1 MYSTER
7 APGQLLMNFWMP
19 WTVWRKPANLSI
31 RFWKTGMIIMTKS
44 RMEETAEV
52 HPAETA
58 GEAEAMAVQEA
69 VREEAKVARKEAVA
83 VPGLPA
89 QAGQSQLRRLMLRKP
104 VRVMW

>member
-1 MYSTER
+1 
-7 APGQLLMNFWMP
+7 
-19 WTVWRKPANLSI
+19 
-31 RFWKTGMIIMTKS
+31 MIIMTKS
-44 RMEETAEV
+44 RVEETAEV

>member
-31 RFWKTGMIIMTKS
+31 RFWKTGMTITINF

-52 HPAETA
+52 HPAEMA
-58 GEAEAMAVQEA
+58 GAAEAMAVQ
-69 VREEAKVARKEAVA
+69 EEAKVARKEAVA
-83 VPGLPA
+83 APDLSA
-89 QAGQSQLRRLMLRKP
+89 QAGQLQLRRLMLRKP

>member
-52 HPAETA
+52 HPAEMA

-69 VREEAKVARKEAVA
+69 VREEAKADRKEEVA
-83 VPGLPA
+83 ALGLSA
-89 QAGQSQLRRLMLRKP
+89 QADLSQLRRLMLRKP
-104 VRVMW
+104 VKVM